1 MTTLPIPPACLMCR
15 HLYPEGR
22 VCRAYNTRPI
32 PVEIWTSEETHYEL
46 RGDED
51 TPVFF
56 EPIPDAED

>member
-1 MTTLPIPPACLMCR
+1 
-15 HLYPEGR
+15 

-51 TPVFF
+51 APLAY